1 MYNNDTTI
9 LHVFTIIPHYFGNVK
24 EIKRNK
30 MKICAV
36 ICEYNPFHN
45 GHLYQLN
52 EAKRLSGA
60 DALLCIMSGCFVQRG
75 EAAVMDKF
83 TRAKHALL
91 GGADAVIELPTVFA
105 TANAELFAKGAIS
118 VLSSIPAVTT
128 LCFGAEY
135 ADKEA
140 FLHAATL
147 LNNEPIEVSA
157 KIKNL
162 TGEGISYAKARTMAW
177 DGLLPDA
184 LLTSPNNILGVEY
197 TRAILECDAKI
208 DILPIPRVGGG
219 YNETA
224 LQEAFSSATAIRTA
238 IQTGIEF
245 SNALP
250 TYVKA
255 DLPKTLTD
263 RLDSI
268 EKYAVLSR
276 SEWEIAQ
283 VCDCTEG
290 LENAFKKA
298 ALHPQS
304 LEETLTSAR
313 YTSSRIRRIAL
324 QNLLKIEESF
334 IRECLHSTLYLRVLG
349 VKKDRADVL
358 SALSNAHY
366 PIIAR
371 AHDEDGLTNVAKAAY
386 LTDRF
391 AENVHALLYKPLN
404 THVIFL

>member
-1 MYNNDTTI
+1 
-9 LHVFTIIPHYFGNVK
+9 
-24 EIKRNK
+24 

-45 GHLYQLN
+45 GHLHQLN

-105 TANAELFAKGAIS
+105 TANAELFSKGAIS
-118 VLSSIPAVTT
+118 LLSSIPAVTT
-128 LCFGAEY
+128 LCFGAEH

-140 FLHAATL
+140 FLKAAAS
-147 LNNEPIEVSA
+147 LNDEPPEVST
-157 KIKNL
+157 KIKSL
-162 TGEGISYAKARTMAW
+162 TAEGISYAKARAMAW

-197 TRAILECDAKI
+197 TRAILASGAHI

-238 IQTGIEF
+238 IQTGIDF

-250 TYVKA
+250 SYVKVDVPQA
-255 DLPKTLTD
+255 LTD
-263 RLDSI
+263 KLDTL

-276 SEWEIAQ
+276 SEWELAQ

-298 ALHPQS
+298 ALLPQS
-304 LEETLTSAR
+304 LESTLTSAR

-349 VKKDRADVL
+349 VKKDRTDVL
-358 SALSNAHY
+358 SALSEARY
-366 PIIAR
+366 PMIVR

-386 LTDRF
+386 LTDCF